1 MKRLSFAVLS
11 LGLALTGQPSASAH
25 AVLTDSNPKMFSTV
39 KSVPTL
45 IWVEFNEDLIDMP
58 GKSINFL
65 DVTDQK
71 GKTITIGKSFV
82 GGARVSVK
90 VRTKPSSGRYTLSWR
105 IVSGDGHVVKGSTF
119 FFVK

>member
-11 LGLALTGQPSASAH
+11 LGLVLTGQPSASAH

-39 KSVPTL
+39 KSAPSL
-45 IWVEFNEDLIDMP
+45 IWVEFNEDLIEMS
-58 GKSINFL
+58 GKPTNFL
-65 DVTDQK
+65 DVLDQK
-71 GKTITIGKSFV
+71 GKTITTGKSFV

-90 VRTKPSSGRYTLSWR
+90 VRTRLSPGKYTLTWR
-105 IVSGDGHVVKGSTF
+105 IVSGDGHVVRGSTF